1 MNFVMKV
8 GEVINLPN
16 IGYMISGNNSDITVN
31 DVSKLSLINKS
42 ILVKTDDNEIILK
55 VLRVKLSTSI
65 SDNLLI
71 GLIVEEHDDF
81 SKIRSGNLIYKIDN

>member
-1 MNFVMKV
+1 MDCLMKV
-8 GEVINLPN
+8 GEAINLLN
-16 IGYMISGNNSDITVN
+16 IGYMISGNNPDITVN

-55 VLRVKLSTSI
+55 VLEVKLSASI
-65 SDNLLI
+65 SGNLLI

-81 SKIRSGNLIYKIDN
+81 SKIRSGNLVYKIDS

>member
-1 MNFVMKV
+1 MEFFMKV
-8 GEVINLPN
+8 GEAINLPN
-16 IGYMISGNNSDITVN
+16 IGYVISGNNPDITVN
-31 DVSKLSLINKS
+31 DVSKLSLIDKS

-55 VLRVKLSTSI
+55 VLGVKLSTSI

-81 SKIRSGNLIYKIDN
+81 SKIR